1 MNTKVQMPHVILRSA
16 FGVADK
22 LEPLPTKK
30 DPVVAAIAAFALGG
44 VGLGM
49 YLRSWVDFF
58 VPFLMLL
65 LIGVIAI
72 PTGEVLTYFTPVFW
86 AVYGYRRVKASNAKL
101 AGARQPILEAEI
113 ISVPHATRSLQI
125 TLPTP
130 NGRKSV
136 THRLQR
142 LDDLLNKGVLTP
154 TEYQTKRREILSD
167 I

>member
-1 MNTKVQMPHVILRSA
+1 
-16 FGVADK
+16 
-22 LEPLPTKK
+22 
-30 DPVVAAIAAFALGG
+30 
-44 VGLGM
+44 
-49 YLRSWVDFF
+49 
-58 VPFLMLL
+58 MLL
-65 LIGVIAI
+65 ILGVIAI
-72 PTGEVLTYFTPVFW
+72 PTGGLFTFFAPAFW
-86 AVYGYRRVKASNAKL
+86 AVYAYRRVKASNAKL
-101 AGARQPILEAEI
+101 ADARQPILEAEI

-154 TEYQTKRREILSD
+154 TEYQSKRREILSD